1 MNDKTPLASLVMDA
15 REGDADAF
23 GAVVRRFQD
32 MAVGYGYSLLGNLH
46 LAEDAAQEA
55 FLEAYLCLP
64 QLREPAAF
72 PGWFRR
78 IVFKHC
84 DRLSRGR
91 AEKLEPLE
99 SARETV
105 SPSPTQAEAMEQREM
120 KSQVWAA
127 IDALPEHERVVVMLY
142 YLSGYSQAEVSE
154 FLDVPVTAIK
164 KRLFSARPR
173 LRELLMDVVADTL
186 RASRP
191 SQDERFAASVI
202 EMLNAARTGDVAR
215 VKELL
220 EQNRRL
226 LSARD
231 WLGNTALILAVNSG
245 QQAVAD
251 LLFSAGVQPDI
262 HEAAAIGQ
270 TDRVAVLLRENASL
284 LNSYSVEGFTPLGLA
299 AHFGHSETT
308 RFLLDQGA
316 NPSAV
321 ARHALQVTPLHSALF
336 GRQVE
341 TALLLI
347 EYGSDVNAKR
357 GGKGWPRS
365 GWTALHYVA
374 GYGFVE
380 LIEPLLARGADL
392 GAVDDAGCT
401 PLRVAIENHQDL
413 AADLLRQKGAQEE
426 RSKERAP

>member
-1 MNDKTPLASLVMDA
+1 MKDSTTLTSLVISA

-23 GAVVRRFQD
+23 SAVVRRFQD

-55 FLEAYLCLP
+55 FLEAYLCLQ

-84 DRLSRGR
+84 DRLARGK
-91 AEKLEPLE
+91 AGKLEPLE
-99 SARETV
+99 SVQEKA
-105 SPSPTQAEAMEQREM
+105 SPTPNQVQAMEQREM
-120 KSQVWAA
+120 NSQVWAA
-127 IDALPEHERVVVMLY
+127 IDSLPEHERATVMLY
-142 YLSGYSQAEVSE
+142 YLSGYSQAEVGE

-164 KRLFSARPR
+164 KRLFSARQR

-186 RASRP
+186 RESRP

-202 EMLNAARTGDVAR
+202 EMLNAARTGDVGR

-226 LSARD
+226 LTARD

-245 QQAVAD
+245 HQAVAE
-251 LLFSAGVQPDI
+251 LLFKAGVQPDI

-270 TDRVAVLLRENASL
+270 TERVAALLQEDASL
-284 LNSYSVEGFTPLGLA
+284 LNTYSEEGFTPLGLA
-299 AHFGHSETT
+299 AHFGHFETT

-316 NPSAV
+316 NASAV
-321 ARHALQVTPLHSALF
+321 ARHRLQVTPLHSALF

-341 TALLLI
+341 TARLLI

-357 GGKGWPRS
+357 GGQGWPRS

-374 GYGFVE
+374 GYGLVE
-380 LIEPLLARGADL
+380 LIEPLLANGADL
-392 GAVDDAGCT
+392 ESVDDAGCT
-401 PLRVAIENHQDL
+401 PLRVAIDNHQKL
-413 AADLLRQKGAQEE
+413 AAELLRQQGARE
-426 RSKERAP
+426 